1 MRLKPVYLTNKAQA
15 LSEMAIFGGVLLLV
29 LSYFVTMGLRSLAQ
43 QDVQM
48 RAFRMALNE
57 AWNMKPR
64 PDAAASV
71 TLLEDKRVP
80 DPRDLTGRGDFITVA
95 AQGGAVW
102 GNQMQN
108 PVRDP
113 IDDMPRINYV
123 INDIPSSYTT
133 ATLATLSYT
142 MYDYLWVQIPEEP
155 NRRRIKFSN
164 TIGNDLRCYKPTDT
178 SPLQAR
184 ILLGGMTTEII
195 TDVSETEDGPM
206 WRIVEIRPIKPNT
219 LNDGDEIP
227 LLDVMMPESGA
238 LAPNYMDANVIKE
251 AAGYPP
257 AAGTQDLLQGLLP
270 VAKMETRRI
279 KNSLQLDEFPAS
291 GLGVYRSTTE
301 FDTTGTT
308 VTHYIRMNAVI
319 PPGPVIPFSY
329 TFPEAGEKGKWY
341 WQTDKE

>member
-1 MRLKPVYLTNKAQA
+1 MKTIYLTNKAQA

-29 LSYFVTMGLRSLAQ
+29 LYYFVTMGLRSLAQ

-113 IDDMPRINYV
+113 IDDMPQLNFV
-123 INDIPSSYTT
+123 INGMPSSYNT
-133 ATLATLSYT
+133 ASLATLSSNQ
-142 MYDYLWVQIPEEP
+142 YDYLWVQVPEELT
-155 NRRRIKFSN
+155 RRRVNFSD
-164 TIGNDLRCYKPTDT
+164 TPGLNDIHCYKPTDT

-184 ILLGGMTTEII
+184 ILLEDGRTEII
-195 TDVSETEDGPM
+195 TEVSEAEDGPL
-206 WRIVEIRPIKPNT
+206 WRIVEIRPNT

-238 LAPNYMDANVIKE
+238 LNPKYMDANVIKE
-251 AAGYPP
+251 EAGYPP
-257 AAGTQDLLQGLLP
+257 VAGSQDLLQGLLP
-270 VAKMETRRI
+270 LAKIETRRS
-279 KNSLQLDEFPAS
+279 KNSLQLDEFLAT

-308 VTHYIRMNAVI
+308 VTHYIRLNAVI
-319 PPGPVIPFSY
+319 NPPGPLIPFSY
-329 TFPEAGEKGKWY
+329 AFPESGEKGNWF
-341 WQTDKE
+341 WQSDKD